1 MHYLFYF
8 SQCYSSRLKDLYL
21 IPLDQY
27 NLQLFHNLSLVK
39 YRKLYLAQPR
49 QASYF
54 CTSEIE
60 TFMISIREL
69 AKENYQDNHKSLHV
83 SQYLQVTLYMGN
95 TKSSHVH

>member
-1 MHYLFYF
+1 MHYFFYF

-39 YRKLYLAQPR
+39 YHKLYLAQTR